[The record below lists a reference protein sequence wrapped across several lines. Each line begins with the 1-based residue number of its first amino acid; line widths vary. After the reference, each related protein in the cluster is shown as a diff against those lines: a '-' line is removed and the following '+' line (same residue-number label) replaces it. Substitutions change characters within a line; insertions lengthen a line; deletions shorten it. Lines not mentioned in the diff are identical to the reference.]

1 MLMFV
6 IESYSI
12 AVFLCVLA
20 MLCWGSWQNTYKLAG
35 PVWRFELYYWDFAFG
50 ILLLSVVVALTL
62 GSWGDTGRSFVTD
75 IKQAAPRN
83 IASAMLGG
91 AIWNLGT
98 LLLTAAIAIA
108 GMSVA
113 FPIGGGIGWILG
125 IVVNYIAVPIGNPL
139 LLFAG
144 SACIVVAILLSMS
157 SYKKLA
163 SETKKPRAA
172 AIVLSFA
179 AGLLIAFFYRF
190 VAAAVTTDL
199 TNPEPGKLTTYSA
212 VVFFCIGAF
221 VSTFVF
227 NPIFMRRPVQGPP
240 VSFTDYL
247 KATPT
252 VHLVGILGGI
262 IWSLGMTFSFMAS
275 GSAGFAI
282 SYGLSNSAPV
292 VAALW
297 GIFVWKEFAR
307 APKETN
313 RLLALMFVFYLVGL
327 ALIVWSRYA

>member
-1 MLMFV
+1 MFV
-6 IESYSI
+6 IENYAV

-35 PVWRFELYYWDFAFG
+35 PAWRFELYYWDFAFG

-62 GSWGDTGRSFVTD
+62 GSWGEAGRSFIPDVR
-75 IKQAAPRN
+75 QAAPGSMV
-83 IASAMLGG
+83 SAMLGG

-113 FPIGGGIGWILG
+113 FPIGGGIGWVLG

-139 LLFAG
+139 LLFTG
-144 SACIVVAILLSMS
+144 SACIVAAILLSMS

-163 SETKKPRAA
+163 SQTKKPRVAG
-172 AIVLSFA
+172 IVLSFT

-190 VAAAVTTDL
+190 VAAAVTTDF

-221 VSTFVF
+221 ASTFLF
-227 NPIFMRRPVQGPP
+227 NPIFMRKPVQGLP
-240 VSFTDYL
+240 VSFADYF
-247 KATPT
+247 KGKPI
-252 VHLVGILGGI
+252 VHLVGIVGGI

-307 APKETN
+307 APKDTN
-313 RLLALMFVFYLVGL
+313 RLLAMMFVFYLAGL
-327 ALIVWSRYA
+327 VLIVWSRYA